1 MRHFTHTNE
10 HTYSYI
16 ATFARHNIH
25 RYRPVQSAKSCR
37 PHYTHTHAHPHLLST
52 QHELTD
58 YNKTG
63 ACTSTTTQVDSCVH
77 QSPVMNIITPAT
89 NRLCTV
95 EGTKHYITTS
105 VNLSQEHTSLLQF
118 EHPKQG
124 EGCVCGRKRLICW
137 GGQRRK
143 RRSVHVCYVNICMF
157 VHFKSIHAGVCG
169 LCAHNCTCEWVTHMY
184 VCT

>member
-25 RYRPVQSAKSCR
+25 RYSPVESAKSCR

-95 EGTKHYITTS
+95 DRREQHTTLQQVSICHKNIHLFFSLSIQSKERGACVAERGLFAGKDRGGS
-105 VNLSQEHTSLLQF
+105 V
-118 EHPKQG
+118 
-124 EGCVCGRKRLICW
+124 
-137 GGQRRK
+137 
-143 RRSVHVCYVNICMF
+143 
-157 VHFKSIHAGVCG
+157 GVCM
-169 LCAHNCTCEWVTHMY
+169 CAM
-184 VCT
+184 